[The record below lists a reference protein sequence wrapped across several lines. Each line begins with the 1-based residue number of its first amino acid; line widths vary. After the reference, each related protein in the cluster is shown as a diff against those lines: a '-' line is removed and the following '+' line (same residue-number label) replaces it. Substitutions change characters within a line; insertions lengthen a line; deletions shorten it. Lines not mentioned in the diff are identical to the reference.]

1 MVISVNI
8 HPQSG
13 RDFRA
18 RVDGSDSTRW
28 LTIGDGFAEVVIFAS
43 RDQVEKLQMAAD
55 ILNDA
60 FACHPEPAPAATADP
75 DDDGIPF

>member
-8 HPQSG
+8 HPQSC

-18 RVDGSDSTRW
+18 RVDGSESTRW
-28 LTIGDGFAEVVIFAS
+28 LTIGDGFAEVIIFS
-43 RDQVEKLQMAAD
+43 TRDQVEKLQMAAD

-60 FACHPEPAPAATADP
+60 FAAQPEPAPAATP